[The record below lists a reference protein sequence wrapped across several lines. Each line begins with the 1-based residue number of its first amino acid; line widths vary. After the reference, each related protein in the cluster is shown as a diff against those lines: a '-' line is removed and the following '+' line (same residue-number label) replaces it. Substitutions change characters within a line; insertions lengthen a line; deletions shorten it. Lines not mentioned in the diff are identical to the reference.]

1 VVRSLFSLGSGQTQG
16 LTYAGLRGRL
26 LDMLGPKPITHPA
39 LSFSNNESTPEELME
54 EMARVQEV
62 VAGREV
68 PFRLDSTMT
77 IVRREGKLALHSV
90 VPLTDQL
97 VKVISSLGEVGWL
110 IAPNLQHWLFLPA
123 WTAAFPHAT
132 VALVPDAL
140 DEDLLEKLPCLVDHQ
155 GPVVQLGDPEVM
167 MRLAS
172 ETGLTGHLVQGAP
185 LSLNEFLFYHGASS
199 TLVASDS
206 FYGGYEKE
214 ETPSWFARLWF
225 KLTRGGSFRV
235 ARLPIYRTSRV
246 VSHGSPSTLLQETAQ
261 TLQSL
266 GPVNRI
272 TFAHGTSPFTS
283 DQLKLGRAGEP
294 KGWNGHGGLKD
305 LFLHCWRVGLIEQ
318 GASDLL
324 DQDLPTEDASKSSSC
339 PECPE
344 CLRANF
350 CTAAL
355 CISALG

>member
-1 VVRSLFSLGSGQTQG
+1 MVRSLFSLGSGQTQG

-26 LDMLGPKPITHPA
+26 LDMLGPNPITHPA

-97 VKVISSLGEVGWL
+97 VKAISSLGEVGWL

-155 GPVVQLGDPEVM
+155 GPVVQLGNPEVM

-172 ETGLTGHLVQGAP
+172 ETGLTGHLVQ
-185 LSLNEFLFYHGASS
+185 
-199 TLVASDS
+199 V
-206 FYGGYEKE
+206 
-214 ETPSWFARLWF
+214 
-225 KLTRGGSFRV
+225 
-235 ARLPIYRTSRV
+235 I
-246 VSHGSPSTLLQETAQ
+246 
-261 TLQSL
+261 
-266 GPVNRI
+266 
-272 TFAHGTSPFTS
+272 
-283 DQLKLGRAGEP
+283 
-294 KGWNGHGGLKD
+294 
-305 LFLHCWRVGLIEQ
+305 
-318 GASDLL
+318 
-324 DQDLPTEDASKSSSC
+324 SC
-339 PECPE
+339 PT
-344 CLRANF
+344 R
-350 CTAAL
+350 
-355 CISALG
+355 